1 MFLDAAVL
9 DKALLPNTTKLERV
23 TYKYE
28 RVTGPQDITQAV
40 VLTTY
45 LCTCVL
51 ILSVLDSYRST

>member
-9 DKALLPNTTKLERV
+9 DKVLLPNTTKLERV

-51 ILSVLDSYRST
+51 ILSVLDK